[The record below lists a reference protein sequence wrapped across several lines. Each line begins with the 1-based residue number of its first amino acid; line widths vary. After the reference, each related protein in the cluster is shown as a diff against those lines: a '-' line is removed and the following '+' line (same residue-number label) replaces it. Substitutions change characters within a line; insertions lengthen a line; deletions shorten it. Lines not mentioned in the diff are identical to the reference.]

1 MLESN
6 PWIAEERG
14 NFGVPNGSFDFSK
27 RDPVEARQRV
37 EALSKRRDQL
47 SRTVNMRAMNM
58 LGTAEEQYADLL
70 RRREIVLADKQ
81 KIQAVIDD
89 LDARKE
95 QVLRAA
101 YEKVNAEFNNIFSS
115 LLPGTRAQLVPPEGQ
130 TILDGLQFR
139 VAFGDTWKESLSE
152 LSGGQ
157 RSLVALA
164 LILALLLFKPAPIY
178 ILDEVDAALDLSHT
192 QNIGQ
197 LIKSHFKNAQVG

>member
-1 MLESN
+1 MVESN
-6 PWIAEERG
+6 SWIAEERHH
-14 NFGVPNGSFDFSK
+14 FGVANGPFDFGK
-27 RDPVEARQRV
+27 RDPGEARRRV
-37 EALSKRRDQL
+37 AQLSERRDKL

-70 RRREIVLADKQ
+70 RRREIVLADKL

-101 YEKVNAEFNNIFSS
+101 YEKVNAEFSSIFSS
-115 LLPGTRAQLVPPEGQ
+115 LLPGSRAQLVPPEGQ
-130 TILDGLQFR
+130 TILEGLQFR

-157 RSLVALA
+157 R
-164 LILALLLFKPAPIY
+164 F
-178 ILDEVDAALDLSHT
+178 VDSPFF
-192 QNIGQ
+192 Q
-197 LIKSHFKNAQVG
+197 F